1 MDPMM
6 CHRNFS
12 SRNALQSGLA
22 LVLALLAILSYAAHA
37 VAQDQTGQVQRLAG
51 QLEPGETRSYLLRNL
66 QPGDKINVSMRGTSG
81 DLDPSFGIMDTS
93 LSFEEAT
100 AAYQSEIQ
108 RLIAENKNL
117 AAALTDLRDRFFLA
131 WDDDSGEGYAAA
143 LEFVVPVAGDYRLV
157 AASSLSTL
165 GRATSGGYELV
176 VGLNAPDGLTAETQ
190 PTGAPFVER
199 EQTDSTHPPA
209 VEESSGAI
217 TAEQPR
223 TTLRLAAIDSGET
236 LFVRVEPASGNLI
249 PTLILRDFGGKA
261 IEAANLDGQ
270 EPQATLEFV
279 FAEDAVNFTLDI
291 GSVSA
296 PDGTPTAGEFR
307 ALLGRNAPDVLT
319 GTADVLGGDVLKAP
333 IDVQVGVRIERISDV
348 DSQGEDF
355 TVLGSMRMDW
365 TDPALAFS
373 PDSCNCSV
381 KIYTE
386 KEFDRFLAETQSLW
400 PDFVFFNQQGNRWV
414 QSRTA
419 AIWPDGRARYGE
431 SFTMTYQADF
441 DFRKFPFDTQLFPI
455 YLDMLLP
462 ANNYTVSELPGY
474 SGINP
479 DHGEDEFIISE
490 FDTDISTVA
499 GRVTDIPVSRLSLTF
514 TAPRHQNYYVLQ
526 VFVPIL
532 LIILISWFTFF
543 LGDYTRRIE
552 ASAANIL
559 LFIAF
564 SFSLTDNYPRLGYV
578 TFLDAVM
585 AVTFIFNT
593 LVLLYNVYMKRLE
606 NQGQLER
613 VAHIDR
619 FLDWT
624 YPFLYLGL
632 IAIVALWFHQG
643 GL

>member
-1 MDPMM
+1 MYQ
-6 CHRNFS
+6 RGFFS
-12 SRNALQSGLA
+12 RSALQPGLA
-22 LVLALLAILSYAAHA
+22 LLLALLAVLWYAAHA
-37 VAQDQTGQVQRLAG
+37 AAQDQTGQVQRLSG
-51 QLEPGETRSYLLRNL
+51 RLEPEETHAYLLRNL
-66 QPGDKINVSMRGTSG
+66 QPGDRINMSMRVTSG
-81 DLDPSFGIMDTS
+81 DLDPSIGIMDTS
-93 LSFEEAT
+93 LTFEEAV
-100 AAYQSEIQ
+100 ALYQFEVD
-108 RLIAENKNL
+108 LIVDNNENL
-117 AAALTDLRDRFFLA
+117 ALAMQDLRDRFFLA
-131 WDDDSGEGYAAA
+131 WDDDSGEGYSAD
-143 LEFVVPVAGDYRLV
+143 LEFVVPVAGDYRLF
-157 AASSLSTL
+157 AGSSLSSL

-176 VGLNAPDGLTAETQ
+176 VGLNTPDGITAETQ
-190 PTGAPFVER
+190 PIGAPFVEH
-199 EQTDSTHPPA
+199 EQTNITHQAA
-209 VEESSGAI
+209 VEESIGSI
-217 TAEQPR
+217 TPQAPV
-223 TTLRLAAIDSGET
+223 TSLRLANMRAGET
-236 LFVRVEPASGNLI
+236 LFVRVEPTSDNLV
-249 PTLILRDFGGKA
+249 PMVILRDFGGKPV
-261 IEAANLDGQ
+261 ETGNFDGQ
-270 EPQATLEFV
+270 TPQATLEFV
-279 FAEDAVNFTLDI
+279 FTEDAANFTLDI

-296 PDGTPTAGEFR
+296 PDGTPTTGEFR
-307 ALLGRNAPDVLT
+307 ALLGRNAPNVLS
-319 GTADVLGGDVLKAP
+319 GTADVVGGGVLMTP
-333 IDVQVGVRIERISDV
+333 IDVQVGVRIERISEV

-386 KEFDRFLAETQSLW
+386 KEFDRFLAEVQSVW

-462 ANNYTVSELPGY
+462 ANNYTVTELPGY

-479 DHGEDEFIISE
+479 EHGEDEFIITD
-490 FDTDISTVA
+490 FDTAVSTVE
-499 GRVTDIPVSRLSLTF
+499 GRVTDIPVSRFSLTF

-606 NQGQLER
+606 NQGQVER
-613 VAHIDR
+613 VAYIDR

-632 IAIVALWFHQG
+632 IGIVALWFYWG
-643 GL
+643 GS